1 MFEQRIKADI
11 KVKQNHKNCNY
22 SNKSKVIAGRHWKMR
37 KSTKIH
43 DPNSTVTPVT
53 MQVKEEEKEQTI
65 TNQSTEQR

>member
-43 DPNSTVTPVT
+43 DPTVTPVT

-65 TNQSTEQR
+65 TNQSIEQR